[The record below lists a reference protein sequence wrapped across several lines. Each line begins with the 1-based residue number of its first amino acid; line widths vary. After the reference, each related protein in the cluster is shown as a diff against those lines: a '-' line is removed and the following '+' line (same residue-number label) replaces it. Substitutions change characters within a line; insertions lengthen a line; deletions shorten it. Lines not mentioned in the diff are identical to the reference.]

1 MESEAKQG
9 KRFRQREGNQVKKY
23 KLKRLIYILN
33 LIERKNH
40 ILIQLKGKT
49 VNSNDY
55 FTGKLN
61 HIPRKKRK

>member
-9 KRFRQREGNQVKKY
+9 KRFRQREGSQVKKY